1 MKRELSLILQR
12 DFKDPHL
19 GFVTVTDVEVSN
31 DLSFGK
37 VFCTVLGDE
46 ADKRRSLRVLNKAR
60 GFLRGE
66 VGRRLHL
73 REAPELIFKYDS
85 SVERGLRIEQ
95 ILEQIR
101 EEERA
106 REEEKDK

>member
-1 MKRELSLILQR
+1 MKRELSGILHR

-19 GFVTVTDVEVSN
+19 GFVTVTDVEVSD
-31 DLSFGK
+31 DLSFAK
-37 VFCTVLGDE
+37 VFCTVLGNEVDR
-46 ADKRRSLRVLNKAR
+46 RRSFKILNKAR

-66 VGRRLHL
+66 LGRRLRL
-73 REAPELIFKYDS
+73 REAPELAFKYDS
-85 SVERGLRIEQ
+85 SIERGLRIEQ
-95 ILEQIR
+95 ILKQIK